1 MENTKQPD
9 ITPVILDV
17 TNPNKIK
24 IHHTL
29 DKLTDIELKELEAY
43 INDKYTLKVTEWH
56 LNYQKWYY

>member
-43 INDKYTLKVTEWH
+43 INDKYTLKVTE
-56 LNYQKWYY
+56 